1 MLNGSKTLLKT
12 SHFHFQ
18 LKHLLVIGVLAI
30 SFSTAFIIR
39 SYPIKYGYFLNEFD
53 PYFDYRATKYIVDHG
68 LGAYLS
74 WHDKMSWYP
83 EGRNVP
89 ATSQTGLH
97 IVAAYLYEI
106 FGAGSSLLD
115 FVIIFPVVMG
125 SLTTVA
131 IFALVRTLKGTS
143 AGLFASL
150 LFAFTPAII
159 QRGNLGWFK
168 SEPLGL
174 FFGITATYLFVSAIK
189 SRQVKIAILKA
200 ILAGFL
206 LGLANASW
214 GGIQYFAIPIS
225 IFFIA
230 LPFFR
235 KDLGIPLAVAICITT
250 LTLITAGIFPRPG
263 ISFVFGLPGI
273 ALMGGSVFLAAIF
286 LLRRFTSQ
294 EHNIRNSGIVLGV
307 FVAIAVGVMM
317 TEAYYSP
324 SFRYLNAINPFLSAQ
339 NPLTASV
346 AEHFT
351 PTIVDYFI
359 DYSILMMFA
368 GFGIWMAFR
377 KRNDMTIF
385 ALILGFTGLY
395 VSATFA
401 RLLVFSSISII
412 VLASMGLFD
421 LTRIFM
427 ERYST
432 SGSLRETRHRAAKG
446 REKRRIERLHSK
458 ASKNKPMVISFAVV
472 LIFLLTVPMFYP
484 SNVNWVSSA
493 DVPPS
498 IANGGTGYRLQVADW
513 IDALDWI
520 SKNTPKNSVVA
531 AWWDYGYWI
540 TTIANRTSLA
550 DNATINQTRIA
561 DIAKMFIEPE
571 REGYEIAKELH
582 SDYIVLYLVG
592 QRFPGGNGTSFYTL
606 GSGGDE
612 SKKQWFI
619 RIGGFNE
626 PEYLEQDGFTPTP
639 KFWNDTLLGKLM
651 PLTPQAYASIQGGQL
666 AGIQPTYQPGTIA
679 LYTGDLKYPPSEEA
693 DQPFSLV
700 YASPS
705 FLSNTPGLVF
715 GVLVYK
721 VNQDYQFDSMASS
734 GNNSTGATRS
744 SNASITG
751 EIQNATS
758 PSNGTS
764 PQPSASDPP
773 QSANPS
779 SASEEEV
786 AVIKTTQGPITIEF
800 LPQVAPNHVANFKK
814 LAQEG
819 FYNDTVFHRIISN
832 FMIQGGDPN
841 TKGNDSQRERWGT
854 GGPGYNIDEEFN
866 DVPHARGIVSM
877 ARSSDPNSAG
887 SQFFI
892 VSNDSLFLD
901 GQYTAFGRVIQGMD
915 TVDKVARL
923 PTTSSFGQADQPTN
937 PNDARIIGVNIVN
950 RSSTSTA

>member
-1 MLNGSKTLLKT
+1 MLDGSKTLLRT
-12 SHFHFQ
+12 GRFHFQ
-18 LKHLLVIGVLAI
+18 LKHLLVIAVLAI

-53 PYFDYRATKYIVDHG
+53 PYFDYRATKYIVDNG
-68 LGAYLS
+68 LQAYLN
-74 WHDKMSWYP
+74 WHDTMSWYP

-97 IVAAYLYEI
+97 IVAAFLYEV

-115 FVIIFPVVMG
+115 FVIIFPVIMG
-125 SLTTVA
+125 SLTTIA
-131 IFALVRTLKGTS
+131 IFGLVRTLKGTS

-150 LFAFTPAII
+150 FFAFTPAII

-174 FFGITATYLFVSAIK
+174 FLGIVATYLFVSAIK
-189 SRQVKIAILKA
+189 GRQIKVIILKA
-200 ILAGFL
+200 LLAGFL

-214 GGIQYFAIPIS
+214 GGIQYFAIPLS

-230 LPFFR
+230 IPFFR
-235 KDLGIPLAVAICITT
+235 KDLGIPLVVAICITLVT
-250 LTLITAGIFPRPG
+250 LATAGMFPRPG
-263 ISFVFGLPGI
+263 ISFVFGPPGI
-273 ALMGGSVFLAAIF
+273 ALIGGTVFLAATF
-286 LLRRFTSQ
+286 FVRKFTSSD
-294 EHNIRNSGIVLGV
+294 HSIRNSGIVLGAFIV
-307 FVAIAVGVMM
+307 ISVGVML

-339 NPLTASV
+339 NQLTASV

-359 DYSILMMFA
+359 DYSVLMMFA

-385 ALILGFTGLY
+385 ALILGITGLY

-412 VLASMGLFD
+412 VLASMGLYD

-427 ERYST
+427 ERYSS
-432 SGSLRETRHRAAKG
+432 SGASTAAPNKAARG
-446 REKRRIERLHSK
+446 REKKRTERLQLKPSH
-458 ASKNKPMVISFAVV
+458 NKPIVISFAVV
-472 LIFLLTVPMFYP
+472 LIFLLTVPLFYP
-484 SNVNWVSSA
+484 PNINWVTSA

-498 IANGGTGYRLQVADW
+498 IANGGTGYRMQVADW
-513 IDALDWI
+513 IDALNWI
-520 SKNTPKNSVVA
+520 SNNTPKDSVVA
-531 AWWDYGYWI
+531 SWWDYGYWI
-540 TTIANRTSLA
+540 TTLANRTSLA

-561 DIAKMFIEPE
+561 ELAKMFIEPE
-571 REGYEIAKELH
+571 KEGYEIARELD
-582 SDYIVLYLVG
+582 SDYVVLYLVG
-592 QRFPGGNGTSFYTL
+592 QRFPGANGTSFYTL

-626 PEYLEQDGFTPTP
+626 MDYLEEDGFTPTP
-639 KFWNDTLLGKLM
+639 KFWNNTLLGKLI
-651 PLTPQAYASIQGGQL
+651 PYSPQAYASIQGGQL
-666 AGIQPTYQPGTIA
+666 AGIQPVYQPGTIA
-679 LYTGDLKYPPSEEA
+679 LYTQDLKFPLSEQP

-705 FLSNTPGLVF
+705 FVSNTPGLVF

-721 VNQDYQFDSMASS
+721 VNQDYQSESMS
-734 GNNSTGATRS
+734 GEKQDNSTSTNFNNTTVGSRPVAPNST
-744 SNASITG
+744 N
-751 EIQNATS
+751 
-758 PSNGTS
+758 
-764 PQPSASDPP
+764 
-773 QSANPS
+773 SANS
-779 SASEEEV
+779 NSTQETAIIQT
-786 AVIKTTQGPITIEF
+786 AQGPITIEF
-800 LPQVAPNHVANFKK
+800 LPQVAPNHVENFKK
-814 LAQEG
+814 LAQDG
-819 FYNDTVFHRIISN
+819 FYNDTIFHRIIGN

-841 TKGNDSQRERWGT
+841 TKGNASQRNNWGT
-854 GGPGYNIDEEFN
+854 GGPGYAIDEEFN
-866 DVPHARGIVSM
+866 DVPHIRGIVSM

-892 VSNDSLFLD
+892 VTNDSQFLD
-901 GQYTAFGRVIQGMD
+901 GQYTAFGRVIQDMD
-915 TVDKVARL
+915 TVDKIAGL
-923 PTTSSFGQADQPTN
+923 PTTSSFGQADQPNN
-937 PNDARIIGVNIVN
+937 PDDARITGISITN
-950 RSSTSTA
+950 RTSAEPEG

>member
-1 MLNGSKTLLKT
+1 MLDGNKTLLRT
-12 SHFHFQ
+12 GRFHFQ
-18 LKHLLVIGVLAI
+18 LKHLLVIAVLAI

-53 PYFDYRATKYIVDHG
+53 PYFDYRATKYIVDNG
-68 LGAYLS
+68 LQAYLN
-74 WHDKMSWYP
+74 WHDTMSWYP
-83 EGRNVP
+83 EGRDVP

-97 IVAAYLYEI
+97 IVAAFLYQI

-125 SLTTVA
+125 SLTTIA

-150 LFAFTPAII
+150 FFAFTPAII

-174 FFGITATYLFVSAIK
+174 FLGIVATYLFVSAIK
-189 SRQVKIAILKA
+189 GRQIKFIILRA
-200 ILAGFL
+200 LLAGFL

-214 GGIQYFAIPIS
+214 GGIQYFAIPLS

-230 LPFFR
+230 IPFFR
-235 KDLGIPLAVAICITT
+235 KDLAIPLIVAICITVTT
-250 LTLITAGIFPRPG
+250 LATAGIFPRPG
-263 ISFVFGLPGI
+263 ISFVFGPPGI
-273 ALMGGSVFLAAIF
+273 ALIGGTVFLAATF
-286 LLRRFTSQ
+286 FVRKFTSSD
-294 EHNIRNSGIVLGV
+294 HSIRNSLIVLGAFIV
-307 FVAIAVGVMM
+307 ISVGVMV

-339 NPLTASV
+339 NQLTASV

-385 ALILGFTGLY
+385 ALILGITGLY

-401 RLLVFSSISII
+401 RLLVFSSISVI

-427 ERYST
+427 ERYSS
-432 SGSLRETRHRAAKG
+432 SGASVAAPHKAARG
-446 REKRRIERLHSK
+446 REKKRTERLQL
-458 ASKNKPMVISFAVV
+458 KPSHNRLIVISFAVV
-472 LIFLLTVPMFYP
+472 LTFLLTLPLFYP
-484 SNVNWVSSA
+484 PNINWVTSA

-498 IANGGTGYRLQVADW
+498 IANGGTGYRMQVADW
-513 IDALDWI
+513 IDALNWI
-520 SKNTPKNSVVA
+520 SNNTPKDSVVA
-531 AWWDYGYWI
+531 SWWDYGYWI
-540 TTIANRTSLA
+540 TTLANRTSLA

-561 DIAKMFIEPE
+561 ELAKMFIEPE
-571 REGYEIAKELH
+571 KEGYEIAKELD
-582 SDYIVLYLVG
+582 SDYVVLYLVG
-592 QRFPGGNGTSFYTL
+592 QRFPGANGTSFYTL

-626 PEYLEQDGFTPTP
+626 MDYLEQDGFTPTP
-639 KFWNDTLLGKLM
+639 KFWNNTLLGKLI
-651 PLTPQAYASIQGGQL
+651 PYTPQAYASIQGGQL
-666 AGIQPTYQPGTIA
+666 AGIQPVYQPGTIA
-679 LYTGDLKYPPSEEA
+679 LYTQDLKFPLSEQP

-705 FLSNTPGLVF
+705 FVSNTPGLVF

-721 VNQDYQFDSMASS
+721 VNQDYQSESMS
-734 GNNSTGATRS
+734 GEKQGNSTST
-744 SNASITG
+744 NFNNTTG
-751 EIQNATS
+751 GSRPVA
-758 PSNGTS
+758 P
-764 PQPSASDPP
+764 D
-773 QSANPS
+773 SAN
-779 SASEEEV
+779 SANSNSTQET
-786 AVIKTTQGPITIEF
+786 AVIQTAQGPITIEF
-800 LPQVAPNHVANFKK
+800 LPQVAPNHVENFKK

-819 FYNDTVFHRIISN
+819 FYNNTIFHRIIGN

-841 TKGNDSQRERWGT
+841 TKGNEPQRNNWGT
-854 GGPGYNIDEEFN
+854 GGPGYGIDEEFN
-866 DVPHARGIVSM
+866 DVPHNRGIVSM

-892 VSNDSLFLD
+892 VTNDSQFLD

-915 TVDKVARL
+915 TVDKIAGL
-923 PTTSSFGQADQPTN
+923 PTTSSFGQADQPNN
-937 PNDARIIGVNIVN
+937 PDDARITGISITN
-950 RSSTSTA
+950 RTSAEPGG

>member
-1 MLNGSKTLLKT
+1 MLDGSKTLLKT
-12 SHFHFQ
+12 GRFHFQ
-18 LKHLLVIGVLAI
+18 LKHLLVIAVLAI

-53 PYFDYRATKYIVDHG
+53 PYFDYRATKYIVDNG
-68 LGAYLS
+68 LQAYLN
-74 WHDKMSWYP
+74 WHDTMSWYP
-83 EGRNVP
+83 EGRDVP

-97 IVAAYLYEI
+97 IVAAFLYQI

-125 SLTTVA
+125 SLTTIA

-150 LFAFTPAII
+150 FFAFTPAII

-174 FFGITATYLFVSAIK
+174 FLGIVATYLFVSAIK
-189 SRQVKIAILKA
+189 GKQVKFVILKA
-200 ILAGFL
+200 LLAGFL

-214 GGIQYFAIPIS
+214 GGIQYFAIPLS

-230 LPFFR
+230 IPFFR
-235 KDLGIPLAVAICITT
+235 KDLGIPLVVAICITVIT
-250 LTLITAGIFPRPG
+250 LATAGIFPRPG
-263 ISFVFGLPGI
+263 ISFVFGPPGI
-273 ALMGGSVFLAAIF
+273 ALIGGTVFLAVTF
-286 LLRRFTSQ
+286 FVRKFTSSD
-294 EHNIRNSGIVLGV
+294 HSIRNSGIVLGAFIV
-307 FVAIAVGVMM
+307 ISIGVML

-339 NPLTASV
+339 NQLTASV

-385 ALILGFTGLY
+385 ALILGITGLY

-401 RLLVFSSISII
+401 RLLVFSSIGVI

-427 ERYST
+427 ERYSS
-432 SGSLRETRHRAAKG
+432 SGAYLEGPHKAARG
-446 REKRRIERLHSK
+446 REKKRVERLKSK
-458 ASKNKPMVISFAVV
+458 PSHNKPIVISFAVA
-472 LIFLLTVPMFYP
+472 LIFLLTLPLFYP
-484 SNVNWVSSA
+484 PNINWVTSA

-498 IANGGTGYRLQVADW
+498 IANGGTGYRMEVTDW
-513 IDALDWI
+513 IDALNWI
-520 SKNTPKNSVVA
+520 SNNTPKDSVVA
-531 AWWDYGYWI
+531 SWWDYGYWI
-540 TTIANRTSLA
+540 TTLANRTSLA

-561 DIAKMFIEPE
+561 ELAKMFIEPE
-571 REGYEIAKELH
+571 KEGYEIAKELD
-582 SDYIVLYLVG
+582 SDYVVLYLVG
-592 QRFPGGNGTSFYTL
+592 QRFPGANGTSFYTL

-626 PEYLEQDGFTPTP
+626 MDYLEQDGFTPTP
-639 KFWNDTLLGKLM
+639 MFWNNTLLGKLI
-651 PLTPQAYASIQGGQL
+651 PYSPQAYASIQGGQL
-666 AGIQPTYQPGTIA
+666 AGIQPVYQPGTIA
-679 LYTGDLKYPPSEEA
+679 LYAQDLKFPLGEQP

-705 FLSNTPGLVF
+705 FVSNTPGLVF

-721 VNQDYQFDSMASS
+721 VNQDYQSESMS
-734 GNNSTGATRS
+734 G
-744 SNASITG
+744 
-751 EIQNATS
+751 EQQD
-758 PSNGTS
+758 NGTS
-764 PQPSASDPP
+764 TNLNNTTVGSRPVAANSTN
-773 QSANPS
+773 SANS
-779 SASEEEV
+779 NSTQETAIIQT
-786 AVIKTTQGPITIEF
+786 AQGPITIEF
-800 LPQVAPNHVANFKK
+800 LPQVAPNHVENFKK
-814 LAQEG
+814 LAQDG
-819 FYNDTVFHRIISN
+819 FYNNTIFHRIIGN

-841 TKGNDSQRERWGT
+841 TKGNESQRNNWGT
-854 GGPGYNIDEEFN
+854 GGPGYAVDEEFN
-866 DVPHARGIVSM
+866 DVPHIRGIVSM

-892 VSNDSLFLD
+892 VTNNSQFLD

-915 TVDKVARL
+915 SVDKIAGL
-923 PTTSSFGQADQPTN
+923 PTTSSFGQADQPNN
-937 PNDARIIGVNIVN
+937 PDDARITGISIVN
-950 RSSTSTA
+950 RRSAEPGG

>member
-1 MLNGSKTLLKT
+1 MLDGSKTLLKT
-12 SHFHFQ
+12 GRFHFQ
-18 LKHLLVIGVLAI
+18 LKHLLVIAVLAI

-53 PYFDYRATKYIVDHG
+53 PYFDYRATKYIVDNG
-68 LGAYLS
+68 LQAYLN
-74 WHDKMSWYP
+74 WHDTMSWYP
-83 EGRNVP
+83 EGRDVP

-97 IVAAYLYEI
+97 IVAAFLYQI

-125 SLTTVA
+125 SLTTIA

-150 LFAFTPAII
+150 FFAFTPAII

-174 FFGITATYLFVSAIK
+174 FLGIVATYLFVSAIK
-189 SRQVKIAILKA
+189 GKQVKFVILKA
-200 ILAGFL
+200 LLAGFL

-214 GGIQYFAIPIS
+214 GGIQYFAIPLS

-230 LPFFR
+230 IPFFR
-235 KDLGIPLAVAICITT
+235 KDLGIPLVVAICITVIT
-250 LTLITAGIFPRPG
+250 LATAGIFPRPG
-263 ISFVFGLPGI
+263 ISFVFGPPGI
-273 ALMGGSVFLAAIF
+273 ALIGGTVFLAVTF
-286 LLRRFTSQ
+286 FVRKFTSSD
-294 EHNIRNSGIVLGV
+294 HSIRNSGIVLGAFIV
-307 FVAIAVGVMM
+307 ISIGVML

-339 NPLTASV
+339 NQLTASV

-385 ALILGFTGLY
+385 ALILGITGLY

-401 RLLVFSSISII
+401 RLLVFSSIGVI

-427 ERYST
+427 ERYSS
-432 SGSLRETRHRAAKG
+432 SGAYLEGPHKAARG
-446 REKRRIERLHSK
+446 REKKRVERLKSK
-458 ASKNKPMVISFAVV
+458 PSHNKPIVISFAVA
-472 LIFLLTVPMFYP
+472 LIFLLTLPLFYP
-484 SNVNWVSSA
+484 PNINWVTSA

-498 IANGGTGYRLQVADW
+498 IANGGTGYRMEVTDW
-513 IDALDWI
+513 IDALNWI
-520 SKNTPKNSVVA
+520 SNNTPKDSVVA
-531 AWWDYGYWI
+531 SWWDYGYWI
-540 TTIANRTSLA
+540 TTLANRTSLA

-561 DIAKMFIEPE
+561 ELAKMFIEPE
-571 REGYEIAKELH
+571 KEGYEIAKELD
-582 SDYIVLYLVG
+582 SDYVVLYLVG
-592 QRFPGGNGTSFYTL
+592 QRFPGANGTSFYTL

-626 PEYLEQDGFTPTP
+626 MDYLEQDGFTPTP
-639 KFWNDTLLGKLM
+639 MFWNNTLLGKLI
-651 PLTPQAYASIQGGQL
+651 PYSPQAYASIQGGQL
-666 AGIQPTYQPGTIA
+666 AGIQPVYQPGTIA
-679 LYTGDLKYPPSEEA
+679 LYAQDLKFPLGEQP

-705 FLSNTPGLVF
+705 FVSNTPGLVF

-721 VNQDYQFDSMASS
+721 VNQDYQSESMS
-734 GNNSTGATRS
+734 G
-744 SNASITG
+744 
-751 EIQNATS
+751 EQQD
-758 PSNGTS
+758 NGTS
-764 PQPSASDPP
+764 TNLNNTTVGSRPVAANSTN
-773 QSANPS
+773 SANS
-779 SASEEEV
+779 NSTQETAIIQT
-786 AVIKTTQGPITIEF
+786 AQGPITIEF
-800 LPQVAPNHVANFKK
+800 LPQVAPNHVENFKK
-814 LAQEG
+814 LAQDG
-819 FYNDTVFHRIISN
+819 FYNNTIFHRIIGN

-841 TKGNDSQRERWGT
+841 TKGNESQRNNWGT
-854 GGPGYNIDEEFN
+854 GGPGYAVDEEFN
-866 DVPHARGIVSM
+866 DVPHIRGIVSM

-892 VSNDSLFLD
+892 VTNNSQFLD

-915 TVDKVARL
+915 SVDKIAGL
-923 PTTSSFGQADQPTN
+923 PTTSSFGQADQPNN
-937 PNDARIIGVNIVN
+937 PDDARITGISIVN
-950 RSSTSTA
+950 RSSAEPGG

>member
-1 MLNGSKTLLKT
+1 MLDGNKTLLKT
-12 SHFHFQ
+12 GRFHFQ
-18 LKHLLVIGVLAI
+18 LKHLLVIAVLAI

-53 PYFDYRATKYIVDHG
+53 PYFDYRATKYIVDNG
-68 LGAYLS
+68 LQAYLN
-74 WHDKMSWYP
+74 WHDTMSWYP
-83 EGRNVP
+83 EGRDVP

-97 IVAAYLYEI
+97 IVAAFLYQI

-125 SLTTVA
+125 SLTTIA

-150 LFAFTPAII
+150 FFAFTPAII

-174 FFGITATYLFVSAIK
+174 FLGIVATYLFVSAIK
-189 SRQVKIAILKA
+189 GRQLKFVILKA
-200 ILAGFL
+200 LLAGFL

-214 GGIQYFAIPIS
+214 GGIQYFAIPLS

-230 LPFFR
+230 IPFFR
-235 KDLGIPLAVAICITT
+235 KDLGIPLVVAICITVIT
-250 LTLITAGIFPRPG
+250 LATAGIFPRPG
-263 ISFVFGLPGI
+263 ISFVFGPPGI
-273 ALMGGSVFLAAIF
+273 ALIGGTVFLAVTF
-286 LLRRFTSQ
+286 FVRKFTSSD
-294 EHNIRNSGIVLGV
+294 HSIRNSGVVLGAFIV
-307 FVAIAVGVMM
+307 ISVGVML

-339 NPLTASV
+339 NQLTASV

-385 ALILGFTGLY
+385 ALILGITGLY

-427 ERYST
+427 ERYS
-432 SGSLRETRHRAAKG
+432 SSAAYVEAPYKAARG
-446 REKRRIERLHSK
+446 REKKRVERLKSK
-458 ASKNKPMVISFAVV
+458 PSHNKPIVISFAVV
-472 LIFLLTVPMFYP
+472 LIFLLTLPLFYP
-484 SNVNWVSSA
+484 PNINWVTSA

-498 IANGGTGYRLQVADW
+498 IANGGTGYRMQVADW
-513 IDALDWI
+513 LDALNWI
-520 SKNTPKNSVVA
+520 SNNTPKDSVVA

-540 TTIANRTSLA
+540 TTLANRTSLA

-561 DIAKMFIEPE
+561 ELAKMFIEPE
-571 REGYEIAKELH
+571 KEGYEIAKELD
-582 SDYIVLYLVG
+582 SDYVVLYLVG
-592 QRFPGGNGTSFYTL
+592 QRFPGANGTSFYTL

-626 PEYLEQDGFTPTP
+626 MDYLEQDGFTPTP
-639 KFWNDTLLGKLM
+639 MFWNNTLLGKLI
-651 PLTPQAYASIQGGQL
+651 PYSPQAYASIQGGQL
-666 AGIQPTYQPGTIA
+666 AGIQPVYQPGTIA
-679 LYTGDLKYPPSEEA
+679 LYTQDLKFPLSEQP

-705 FLSNTPGLVF
+705 FVSNTPGLVF
-715 GVLVYK
+715 GVLIYK
-721 VNQDYQFDSMASS
+721 VNQDYQSESMS
-734 GNNSTGATRS
+734 GEQQDNSTSTNLNNTTVDSRPVAPNST
-744 SNASITG
+744 N
-751 EIQNATS
+751 
-758 PSNGTS
+758 
-764 PQPSASDPP
+764 
-773 QSANPS
+773 SANS
-779 SASEEEV
+779 NSTQETAIIQT
-786 AVIKTTQGPITIEF
+786 AQGPITIEF
-800 LPQVAPNHVANFKK
+800 LPQMAPNHVENFKK
-814 LAQEG
+814 LAQDG
-819 FYNDTVFHRIISN
+819 FYNNTIFHRIIGN

-841 TKGNDSQRERWGT
+841 TKGNESQRNNWGT
-854 GGPGYNIDEEFN
+854 GGPGYAIDEEFN
-866 DVPHARGIVSM
+866 DVPHIRGIVSM
-877 ARSSDPNSAG
+877 ARSADPNSAG

-892 VSNDSLFLD
+892 VTNNSQFLD
-901 GQYTAFGRVIQGMD
+901 GQYTAFGRVIQGMEI
-915 TVDKVARL
+915 VDKIAGL
-923 PTTSSFGQADQPTN
+923 PTTSSFGQADQPNN
-937 PNDARIIGVNIVN
+937 PDDARITGISIVN
-950 RSSTSTA
+950 RSSAELGG

>member
-1 MLNGSKTLLKT
+1 MLDGSKTLLRT
-12 SHFHFQ
+12 GHFHFQ

-53 PYFDYRATKYIVDHG
+53 PYFDYRATKYIVDNG
-68 LGAYLS
+68 LQAYLN
-74 WHDKMSWYP
+74 WHDTMSWYP

-89 ATSQTGLH
+89 ATSQIGLH
-97 IVAAYLYEI
+97 IVAAYLYQI

-125 SLTTVA
+125 SLTTIA
-131 IFALVRTLKGTS
+131 IFALVRRLKGTS
-143 AGLFASL
+143 AGLFAAL
-150 LFAFTPAII
+150 FFAFTPAII

-174 FFGITATYLFVSAIK
+174 FLGIVATYLFVSAIK
-189 SRQVKIAILKA
+189 GRQVKFVILKA
-200 ILAGFL
+200 VLAGFL

-214 GGIQYFAIPIS
+214 GGIQYFAIPLS

-230 LPFFR
+230 IPFFR
-235 KDLGIPLAVAICITT
+235 KDLSIPLVVAISITV
-250 LTLITAGIFPRPG
+250 LTLVTAGIFPRPG
-263 ISFVFGLPGI
+263 ISFVFGPPGI
-273 ALMGGSVFLAAIF
+273 AMIGGTVFLAATY
-286 LLRRFTSQ
+286 LVRKFTSAD
-294 EHNIRNSGIVLGV
+294 HTIRNAGIVLGV
-307 FVAIAVGVMM
+307 FVAISIGVML

-385 ALILGFTGLY
+385 ALILGVTGLY

-412 VLASMGLFD
+412 ILASMGLFD

-427 ERYST
+427 ERYSST
-432 SGSLRETRHRAAKG
+432 GLYTEGQQKAAKG
-446 REKRRIERLHSK
+446 REKKRIERMQSK
-458 ASKNKPMVISFAVV
+458 PSRNKPIVISFSVV
-472 LIFLLTVPMFYP
+472 LIFLLTLPLFYP
-484 SNVNWVSSA
+484 PNINWVTSA

-498 IANGGTGYRLQVADW
+498 IANGGTGYRMQVADW
-513 IDALDWI
+513 IDALNWI
-520 SKNTPKNSVVA
+520 STNTPKDSVVA
-531 AWWDYGYWI
+531 SWWDYGYWI

-561 DIAKMFIEPE
+561 ELAKMFIEPE
-571 REGYEIAKELH
+571 KEGYDIAKGLH
-582 SDYIVLYLVG
+582 SDYVVLYLVG
-592 QRFPGGNGTSFYTL
+592 QRFPGANGSSFYTL

-626 PEYLEQDGFTPTP
+626 MEYLEQDGFTPTP
-639 KFWNDTLLGKLM
+639 KFWNDTLLGKM
-651 PLTPQAYASIQGGQL
+651 IPFEPQAYASIQGGQL
-666 AGIQPTYQPGTIA
+666 AGIQPVYQPGTIA
-679 LYTGDLKYPPSEEA
+679 LYTQDLKYPLTEEP

-705 FLSNTPGLVF
+705 FVSNTPGLVF

-721 VNQDYQFDSMASS
+721 VNQDYQSDSMSGGKQGNNNSS
-734 GNNSTGATRS
+734 NTDPSPNSTLADSQPLTSNSTG
-744 SNASITG
+744 
-751 EIQNATS
+751 
-758 PSNGTS
+758 
-764 PQPSASDPP
+764 
-773 QSANPS
+773 S
-779 SASEEEV
+779 SAANSNSTQQT
-786 AVIKTTQGPITIEF
+786 AVIQTAQGPITIEF
-800 LPQVAPNHVANFKK
+800 LPQVAPNHVENFKR
-814 LAQEG
+814 LAQDG
-819 FYNDTVFHRIISN
+819 FYNNTIFHRIISN

-841 TKGNDSQRERWGT
+841 TKGNTTQRSNWGT
-854 GGPGYNIDEEFN
+854 GGPGYSINEEFN
-866 DVPHARGIVSM
+866 DVPHVRGIVSM
-877 ARSSDPNSAG
+877 ARASDPNSAG

-892 VSNDSLFLD
+892 VTNDSQFLD
-901 GQYTAFGRVIQGMD
+901 GQYTAFGRVVQGMD
-915 TVDKVARL
+915 TVDKIAGL
-923 PTTSSFGQADQPTN
+923 QTTSSFGQADQPTN
-937 PNDARIIGVNIVN
+937 PDEARITGVSIING
-950 RSSTSTA
+950 SST

>member
-1 MLNGSKTLLKT
+1 MLDGSKTLLRT
-12 SHFHFQ
+12 GRFHFQ
-18 LKHLLVIGVLAI
+18 LKHLLVIAVLAI

-53 PYFDYRATKYIVDHG
+53 PYFDYRATKYIVDNG
-68 LGAYLS
+68 LQAYLN
-74 WHDKMSWYP
+74 WHDTMSWYP
-83 EGRNVP
+83 EGRDVP

-97 IVAAYLYEI
+97 IVAAFLYQI

-125 SLTTVA
+125 SLTTIA

-150 LFAFTPAII
+150 FFAFTPAII

-174 FFGITATYLFVSAIK
+174 FLGIVATYLFVSSIK
-189 SRQVKIAILKA
+189 GKQVKFVILKA
-200 ILAGFL
+200 LLAGFL

-214 GGIQYFAIPIS
+214 GGIQYFAIPLS

-230 LPFFR
+230 IPFFR
-235 KDLGIPLAVAICITT
+235 KDLGIPLIVAICITVIT
-250 LTLITAGIFPRPG
+250 LATAGIFPRPG
-263 ISFVFGLPGI
+263 ISFVFGPPGI
-273 ALMGGSVFLAAIF
+273 ALIGGTVFLAVTF
-286 LLRRFTSQ
+286 FVRKFTSSD
-294 EHNIRNSGIVLGV
+294 HSIRNSGIVLGAFIV
-307 FVAIAVGVMM
+307 ISVGVML

-339 NPLTASV
+339 NQLTASV

-385 ALILGFTGLY
+385 ALILGITGLY

-427 ERYST
+427 ERYSS
-432 SGSLRETRHRAAKG
+432 SGAYLEDPKKAAKG
-446 REKRRIERLHSK
+446 REKKRVERLKSNPSH
-458 ASKNKPMVISFAVV
+458 NKPIVISFAIV
-472 LIFLLTVPMFYP
+472 LIFLLTLPLFYP
-484 SNVNWVSSA
+484 HNINWVTSA

-498 IANGGTGYRLQVADW
+498 IANGGTGYRMQVADW

-520 SKNTPKNSVVA
+520 SNNTPKDSVVA
-531 AWWDYGYWI
+531 SWWDYGYWI
-540 TTIANRTSLA
+540 TTLANRTSLA

-561 DIAKMFIEPE
+561 ELAKMFIEPE
-571 REGYEIAKELH
+571 KEGYEIAKELD
-582 SDYIVLYLVG
+582 SDYVVLYLVG
-592 QRFPGGNGTSFYTL
+592 QRFPGAYGTSFYTL

-626 PEYLEQDGFTPTP
+626 MDYLEQDGFTPTP
-639 KFWNDTLLGKLM
+639 KFWNNTLLGKLI
-651 PLTPQAYASIQGGQL
+651 PYSPQAYASIQGGQL
-666 AGIQPTYQPGTIA
+666 AGIQPVYQPGTIA
-679 LYTGDLKYPPSEEA
+679 LYTQDLKFPLSEQP

-705 FLSNTPGLVF
+705 FVSNTPGLVF

-721 VNQDYQFDSMASS
+721 VNQDYQSESMSGEKQDNSS
-734 GNNSTGATRS
+734 STKFNSTAGGSRPVAP
-744 SNASITG
+744 N
-751 EIQNATS
+751 
-758 PSNGTS
+758 
-764 PQPSASDPP
+764 
-773 QSANPS
+773 SAN
-779 SASEEEV
+779 SANSNSTQET
-786 AVIKTTQGPITIEF
+786 AIIQTTQGPITIEF
-800 LPQVAPNHVANFKK
+800 LPQVAPNHVENFKK
-814 LAQEG
+814 LAQDG
-819 FYNDTVFHRIISN
+819 FYNDTIFHRIISN

-841 TKGNDSQRERWGT
+841 TKGNASQRNNWGT
-854 GGPGYNIDEEFN
+854 GGPGYAIDEEFN
-866 DVPHARGIVSM
+866 DVPHIRGIVSM

-892 VSNDSLFLD
+892 VTNDSQFLD

-915 TVDKVARL
+915 TLDKIAGL
-923 PTTSSFGQADQPTN
+923 PTTSSFGQADQPNN
-937 PNDARIIGVNIVN
+937 PDDARITGISIVN
-950 RSSTSTA
+950 RSSTEPGE